1 MLDYE
6 LPNTK
11 LALVLAAGE
20 LFSGKGFDGITT
32 REIAIKAGVKLG
44 SMHYHFG
51 SKEALYVETFRY
63 ALAKSKRPYVQD
75 IIDQN
80 SARMLTPEG
89 IAWIIHKCIKI
100 FIKSSLVQQDPEWFH
115 QLMLREITTPSSAMP
130 LLMKEIIR
138 PDHEGYTQIYKA
150 AKPNSSTQDANIWIF
165 SLFSQAFFY
174 NLAEAIVDEFA
185 GKNALTPEMISQIT
199 SSTAKMMILAVEL
212 PLPDDLR

>member
-20 LFSGKGFDGITT
+20 LFSGKGFDGVTT

-63 ALAKSKRPYVQD
+63 ALEKSKRPYVQD

-80 SARMLTPEG
+80 PSKMLTPEG
-89 IAWIIHKCIKI
+89 IAWIIYKCIKI
-100 FIKSSLVQQDPEWFH
+100 FMKSSLVQQEPEWFH
-115 QLMLREITTPSSAMP
+115 QLMLREITIPSSAMP

-138 PDHEGYTQIYKA
+138 PDHEGYVRLYKA
-150 AKPNSSTQDANIWIF
+150 SKPDSSIQDANIWIF

-174 NLAEAIVDEFA
+174 NLAGVIVDEFA
-185 GKNALTPEMISQIT
+185 GMNALTPEMVNNIT
-199 SSTAKMMILAVEL
+199 KCTAKMMILAVEL